1 MCELV
6 WALLGKVL
14 KKKLG
19 SDKTPP
25 LCSVYTCTRKS
36 TVRDIAD
43 SVIVH
48 LHDYETCKIE
58 IMWMCGCE
66 SFIYFTPLL
75 FLYPPVKRARRGPS

>member
-25 LCSVYTCTRKS
+25 LGLRRCGVVFGTKLLL
-36 TVRDIAD
+36 V
-43 SVIVH
+43 VVFLQKPH
-48 LHDYETCKIE
+48 LSP
-58 IMWMCGCE
+58 G
-66 SFIYFTPLL
+66 
-75 FLYPPVKRARRGPS
+75 KRGGATLSAERF

>member
-25 LCSVYTCTRKS
+25 L
-36 TVRDIAD
+36 
-43 SVIVH
+43 
-48 LHDYETCKIE
+48 
-58 IMWMCGCE
+58 
-66 SFIYFTPLL
+66 
-75 FLYPPVKRARRGPS
+75 PS